1 MFKAYVASALLA
13 LGLFTWAQ
21 YHGWSVYSQ
30 NEGKPTPGTARSAY
44 HK

>member
-1 MFKAYVASALLA
+1 MHKIFVVSSVLA
-13 LGLFTWAQ
+13 LGLFSWAQ

-30 NEGKPTPGTARSAY
+30 NEGKPTPGAVRGAY